1 MKGTM
6 KAVAKLKA
14 APGAELIEAPIP
26 EVPSQHVLVKVLATA
41 ICGTDIHIYNWDPW
55 AQGRLKVPRIFG
67 HEFCGEIVELGEG
80 VKGFSLGEYVSVE
93 THVACGQCY
102 FCKNGQAHICQE
114 VEIIGVDRDGCFAE
128 YVSVPVANVWRMDRS
143 IPVEIAAIQDPLGNA
158 IHTALAQELIGNYV
172 EVIGCGPIGLCAVAI
187 ARHAGA
193 AKIVAADVND
203 FRLDLARRLG
213 ATLTVNTTQTR
224 LDEAVLEHT
233 RGFGADVMLEM
244 SGHPDAIRQ
253 GFAALRKGGQVALLG
268 IPSRPMELDLAD
280 AIVFKGATVR
290 GINGRKMFGTWY
302 KAMALLEAGLDV
314 SPVITAKFKL
324 DEFHH
329 AMELARSHEAGKIIL
344 YP

>member
-6 KAVAKLKA
+6 KAVAKRSA

-26 EVPSQHVLVKVLATA
+26 EVLPQHVLVKVLATA
-41 ICGTDIHIYNWDPW
+41 ICGTDVHIYNWDAW
-55 AQGRLKVPRIFG
+55 AQNRVKVPRIFG
-67 HEFCGEIVELGEG
+67 HEFCGELVELGEG
-80 VKGFSLGEYVSVE
+80 VRGLSVGEYVSVE
-93 THVACGQCY
+93 THVACGECY
-102 FCKNGQAHICQE
+102 FCKNGQAHICQK

-128 YVSVPVANVWRMDRS
+128 YVAVPVANVWRMDRS
-143 IPVEIAAIQDPLGNA
+143 IPREIAAIQDPLGNA
-158 IHTALAQELIGNYV
+158 IHTALAQELVGNYV

-187 ARHAGA
+187 AHHAGA
-193 AKIVAADVND
+193 AKIIAADVND
-203 FRLDLARRLG
+203 FRLELASRLG
-213 ATLTVNTTQTR
+213 ASLTVNTTHRR

-244 SGHPDAIRQ
+244 SGHPEAIRQ

-314 SPVITAKFKL
+314 SPIITAQFKL
-324 DEFHH
+324 DEFHQ
-329 AMELARSHEAGKIIL
+329 AMELAR
-344 YP
+344 